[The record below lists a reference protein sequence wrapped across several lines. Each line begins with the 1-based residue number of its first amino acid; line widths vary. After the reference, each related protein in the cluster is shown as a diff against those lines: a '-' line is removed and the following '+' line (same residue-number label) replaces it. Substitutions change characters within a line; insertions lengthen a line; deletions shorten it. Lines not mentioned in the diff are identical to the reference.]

1 MAVHH
6 GKEGEVVVGGS
17 AVGELVSFTLE
28 TTGDVVESTKMADA
42 AKTFVAG
49 RTSFSGTLEM
59 HFDEADSVQTQLTA
73 GSSITFK
80 LLLVILPILVIALDH
95 IFADSVSITVI
106 GFSYAPIF
114 YCFYYGLPTLRHSF
128 LLSCPP

>member
-42 AKTFVAG
+42 AKTFIAG
-49 RTSFSGTLEM
+49 RTSFSGSLEM
-59 HFDEADSVQTQLTA
+59 HYDEADSVQTQLTA
-73 GSSITFK
+73 GASITFK
-80 LLLVILPILVIALDH
+80 LLPEGSSTGDRKFEGSSVITGM
-95 IFADSVSITVI
+95 SVSQPLDGIVTRSVTFQGTGALTI
-106 GFSYAPIF
+106 G
-114 YCFYYGLPTLRHSF
+114 TE
-128 LLSCPP
+128 

>member
-6 GKEGEVVVGGS
+6 GKEGEVTVGGS

-42 AKTFVAG
+42 AKTFIAG
-49 RTSFSGTLEM
+49 RTSFSGSLEM

-73 GSSITFK
+73 GASITFK
-80 LLLVILPILVIALDH
+80 LLPEGSSTGDRKFEGSSVITGM
-95 IFADSVSITVI
+95 SVSQPLDGIVTRSVTFQGTGALTI
-106 GFSYAPIF
+106 G
-114 YCFYYGLPTLRHSF
+114 TE
-128 LLSCPP
+128 

>member
-1 MAVHH
+1 MSVHH

-42 AKTFVAG
+42 AKTFIAG
-49 RTSFSGTLEM
+49 RTSFSGSLEM

-73 GSSITFK
+73 GASITFK
-80 LLLVILPILVIALDH
+80 LLPEGGSTGDRKFEGASVITGM
-95 IFADSVSITVI
+95 SVSQPLDGIVTRSVTFQGTGALTI
-106 GFSYAPIF
+106 G
-114 YCFYYGLPTLRHSF
+114 TE
-128 LLSCPP
+128 

>member
-1 MAVHH
+1 MSVHH

-28 TTGDVVESTKMADA
+28 TTGDVVESTKMSDA
-42 AKTFVAG
+42 AKSFVAG

-73 GSSITFK
+73 GASITFK
-80 LLLVILPILVIALDH
+80 LLPEGSSTGDRKFEGASVITGM
-95 IFADSVSITVI
+95 SVSQPLDGIVARSVTFQGTGALTI
-106 GFSYAPIF
+106 G
-114 YCFYYGLPTLRHSF
+114 TE
-128 LLSCPP
+128 

>member
-59 HFDEADSVQTQLTA
+59 HFDEADSVQTSLTA
-73 GSSITFK
+73 GASITFK
-80 LLLVILPILVIALDH
+80 LLPEGSSTGDRKFEGAS
-95 IFADSVSITVI
+95 AVSYTHLT
-106 GFSYAPIF
+106 
-114 YCFYYGLPTLRHSF
+114 LPTILRV
-128 LLSCPP
+128 

>member
-1 MAVHH
+1 MSVHH

-28 TTGDVVESTKMADA
+28 TTGDVVESTKMSDA
-42 AKTFVAG
+42 AKSFVAG

-73 GSSITFK
+73 GESITFK
-80 LLLVILPILVIALDH
+80 LLPEGSSTGDRKFEGASVITGM
-95 IFADSVSITVI
+95 SVSQPLDGIVARSVTFQGTGALTI
-106 GFSYAPIF
+106 G
-114 YCFYYGLPTLRHSF
+114 TE
-128 LLSCPP
+128 

>member
-6 GKEGEVVVGGS
+6 GKEGQVAIGGT
-17 AVGELVSFTLE
+17 AVGELTSFTLE
-28 TTGDVVESTKMADA
+28 TTGDVVESTKMEDA
-42 AKTFVAG
+42 AKSFIAG

-80 LLLVILPILVIALDH
+80 LLPEGSSTGDRKFEGASVITGM
-95 IFADSVSITVI
+95 SVSQPLDGVVARSVTFQGTGALTI
-106 GFSYAPIF
+106 G
-114 YCFYYGLPTLRHSF
+114 TE
-128 LLSCPP
+128 

>member
-17 AVGELVSFTLE
+17 AVGELVWYTIE

-80 LLLVILPILVIALDH
+80 LLPEGSSTGDRKFEGASVITGM
-95 IFADSVSITVI
+95 SVSQPLDGIVARSVTFQGTGALTI
-106 GFSYAPIF
+106 G
-114 YCFYYGLPTLRHSF
+114 TE
-128 LLSCPP
+128 

>member
-1 MAVHH
+1 MVVHH

-73 GSSITFK
+73 GASITFK
-80 LLLVILPILVIALDH
+80 LLPEGGSTGDRKFEGASVITGM
-95 IFADSVSITVI
+95 SVSQPLDGIVARSVTFQGTGALTI
-106 GFSYAPIF
+106 G
-114 YCFYYGLPTLRHSF
+114 TE
-128 LLSCPP
+128 

>member
-42 AKTFVAG
+42 AKTFIAG
-49 RTSFSGTLEM
+49 RTSFSGSLEM

-73 GSSITFK
+73 GASITFK
-80 LLLVILPILVIALDH
+80 LLPEGSSTGDRKIEGSSVITGM
-95 IFADSVSITVI
+95 SVSQPLDGIVTRSVTFQGTGALTI
-106 GFSYAPIF
+106 G
-114 YCFYYGLPTLRHSF
+114 TE
-128 LLSCPP
+128 

>member
-1 MAVHH
+1 MSVHH

-28 TTGDVVESTKMADA
+28 TTGDVVESTKMSDA

-73 GSSITFK
+73 GASITFK
-80 LLLVILPILVIALDH
+80 LLPEGGSTGDRKFEGESVITGM
-95 IFADSVSITVI
+95 SVSQPLDGIVARSVTFQGTGALTI
-106 GFSYAPIF
+106 G
-114 YCFYYGLPTLRHSF
+114 TE
-128 LLSCPP
+128 